1 MLLALCM
8 VLVLVPMTAYAAGPM
23 YFEVTIGDSTTQYAT
38 AGEAYSAVESS
49 LPNGGSAVIK
59 LLDNYTGG
67 GLVVKANKNLNLTFD
82 LNGRTW
88 TVTDPLVG
96 STGTETNAFQLN
108 RGNTVTFQNGA
119 VTSSVARILFQNY
132 CDLTVDDVDV
142 TLTTTTAGSYAM
154 SNNNASTVV
163 KGGSTIEVT
172 AEGNYAM
179 DSFTFGDY
187 TGGNVTIEDAEI
199 KGDVEI
205 ANGGKLELD
214 GGVIDGDVI
223 VYNYTYSNSTN
234 LPASFTIESGTVTG
248 DVATSE
254 IGVTTIN
261 GGEVIGEVTLDTSKN
276 STADS
281 SDTAAVTVAG
291 GIFGK
296 LGENVEVTAADA
308 AVITS
313 GQDSRTVIGLFYINE
328 ALENAG
334 EGVTLQ
340 ITKAA
345 EGSEIA
351 APAGVVVENNSGNA
365 VLVNGEELAEGS
377 SVTVEKK
384 TENETTT
391 PSKDNKP
398 NTTSKPESKPDD
410 GKDNPPTGDSGNVAW
425 PAILLLLSGVGLA
438 GTSIHLRQRRYGK

>member
-1 MLLALCM
+1 MKAKRSFLSVLLALCM
-8 VLVLVPMTAYAAGPM
+8 MLMFVPMTAYAADPV
-23 YFEVTIGDSTTQYAT
+23 FEVTVGSSVTQHAT
-38 AGEAYSAVESS
+38 AGEAYEKVEEL
-49 LPNGGSAVIK
+49 LPDGGSATIK

-67 GLVVKANKNLNLTFD
+67 GLIVKANKNLNLTFD
-82 LNGRTW
+82 LNGKTW

-96 STGTETNAFQLN
+96 SAGTETNAFQLN
-108 RGNTVTFQNGA
+108 KGNTVTFQNGA

-132 CDLTVDDVDV
+132 CDLTVDNVDV
-142 TLTTTTAGSYAM
+142 TLTTATPGSYAM

-179 DSFTFGDY
+179 DSFTFGNY

-199 KGDVEI
+199 KGDVEV
-205 ANGGKLELD
+205 ANGGKLKLD
-214 GGVIDGDVI
+214 GGVIDGDVT

-234 LPASFTIESGTVTG
+234 LAPSFTIESGRVTG

-261 GGEVIGEVTLDTSKN
+261 GGEVIGEVTLNTNKN
-276 STADS
+276 STAGS
-281 SDTAAVTVAG
+281 SDTASVTVGG

-313 GQDSRTVIGLFYINE
+313 GKDSKTVVGLSNINK

-334 EGVTLQ
+334 EGVILQ

-345 EGSEIA
+345 EGSKIV
-351 APAGVVVENNSGNA
+351 APVGVVVKNNSGNT
-365 VLVNGEELAEGS
+365 VLVNGEELAKDS

-384 TENETTT
+384 TEGNTGDAIPE
-391 PSKDNKP
+391 P
-398 NTTSKPESKPDD
+398 NDE
-410 GKDNPPTGDSGNVAW
+410 KDNPQTGDSSSLALPV
-425 PAILLLLSGVGLA
+425 IMLFLSGVGFV
-438 GTSIHLRQRRYGK
+438 GTSIYLRKRRYGK

>member
-1 MLLALCM
+1 MEELL
-8 VLVLVPMTAYAAGPM
+8 P
-23 YFEVTIGDSTTQYAT
+23 D
-38 AGEAYSAVESS
+38 
-49 LPNGGSAVIK
+49 GGSATIK

-67 GLVVKANKNLNLTFD
+67 GIVVKANKNLNLTFD
-82 LNGRTW
+82 LNGKTW
-88 TVTDPLVG
+88 TVTNPLVG
-96 STGTETNAFQLN
+96 STGTETNGFQLN

-132 CDLTVDDVDV
+132 CDLTVDNVDV
-142 TLTTTTAGSYAM
+142 TLTTATPGSYAM

-205 ANGGKLELD
+205 ANGGKLKLD
-214 GGVIDGDVI
+214 GGVIDGDVT
-223 VYNYTYSNSTN
+223 VYNYTYQNSTN
-234 LPASFTIESGTVTG
+234 FVPSFTIESGTVTG

-261 GGEVIGEVTLDTSKN
+261 GGEVIGEVTLNTNKN
-276 STADS
+276 STS
-281 SDTAAVTVAG
+281 GSGDTASVTVG
-291 GIFGK
+291 GGVFGK
-296 LGENVEVTAADA
+296 LGENVEVAAADA

-313 GQDSRTVIGLFYINE
+313 GESSKTVVGLSNINK

-345 EGSEIA
+345 EGSKIV
-351 APAGVVVENNSGNA
+351 APVGVVVKNSSENA
-365 VLVNGEELAEGS
+365 VLVNGEELAKDS

-384 TENETTT
+384 TEGNTGDAIPE
-391 PSKDNKP
+391 P
-398 NTTSKPESKPDD
+398 NDE
-410 GKDNPPTGDSGNVAW
+410 KDNPQTGDSGNLALPV
-425 PAILLLLSGVGLA
+425 IMLFLSGTVLA
-438 GTSIHLRQRRYGK
+438 GVSIYSRKRRYGK